1 MIESD
6 KCRLILNIN
15 DLRVKNANRC
25 SSLLKNAFD
34 ELIAA
39 QSALRKCVI
48 NANTEFGKSKEHF
61 FVGVEG
67 SFGANHLTPRTLS
80 ASHLKQMVCIEGI
93 VTKCSLVHPKIVRS
107 VHYCPAT
114 RKTMERQYTDLTSL
128 EPFPSSG
135 AYPTKDDDG
144 NLLETEYG
152 LSRYAD
158 HQTFTVQEMPEKSPA
173 GQLPRALDV
182 IADNDLVDSC
192 KPGDRVQVIGQ
203 YRCLPSKKAGYT
215 SATFRTVLI
224 ANHLLPVGRT
234 EASLAFTQEDLRLI
248 RDFSRQADPFQQL
261 AKSIAP
267 SIHGH
272 EWVKRAI
279 LCLLLGGV
287 ERHLENGSR
296 IRGDVNVMLIGDPSV
311 AKSQFLRYV
320 LHCAPRAIAT
330 TGRGTSGVGLTAA
343 VTTDS
348 ESGERQLEAG
358 AMVLADRGVVC
369 IDEFDK
375 MSDIDRTAIHEVM
388 EQGRVTIAK
397 AGIQARLNARC
408 SVLAAANPVY
418 GRYDP
423 YKSPMDNIGMQ
434 DSLLSRFDLLFV
446 VLDRMD
452 PASDRMIAEHVLR
465 MHKYRSPLE
474 QEGEALPLQAQH
486 DQLSTVQPSKEPTDQ
501 QQQQQQSQQ
510 KRTDV
515 YEQHNPVLH
524 GPMSGAGGG
533 GRQRRS
539 DRQVTLAFL
548 QKYVQAARAHSPS
561 LGRDA
566 ADFLADRYAE
576 LRSEEARQAAGVQ
589 RTQPVT
595 ARTLE
600 TLIRLATAHAK
611 ARFSKEVKRRDA
623 EAAADLV
630 SYAIF
635 KEVLQRPTRAG
646 KRAAR
651 DAADAEAAGSDESD
665 EDDESGD
672 DQEEEEAEGDAG
684 EAEGGRRAAPR
695 RKRIRRAAA
704 DAPADVAAP
713 AAASA
718 DVLSDRSNAP
728 LSADRLR
735 DIRQLVSRAF
745 QAARADSLP
754 LSRLLPEVAK
764 QAGCSEAEVRAAL
777 DRLHADNRL
786 MVAGSDVWLL

>member
-1 MIESD
+1 SVGRTFCSEVLVFACGPHASFYWAQTGADSIAISTAALPLRLTVMPPLDGTPGAVSLVQTGSATRLRILGGRNVRLSYVDSNGPNCRSYRLLLTAPTPGVLISDSVGKLMAVAWNVKDYVRNVNFSFSCDSVNQDIDRNLEEIEREYID
-6 KCRLILNIN
+6 FFDNT
-15 DLRVKNANRC
+15 
-25 SSLLKNAFD
+25 NAFD

-67 SFGANHLTPRTLS
+67 S

-388 EQGRVTIAK
+388 EAGQGRVTIAK
-397 AGIQARLNARC
+397 
-408 SVLAAANPVY
+408 
-418 GRYDP
+418 
-423 YKSPMDNIGMQ
+423 
-434 DSLLSRFDLLFV
+434 DS
-446 VLDRMD
+446 
-452 PASDRMIAEHVLR
+452 A
-465 MHKYRSPLE
+465 
-474 QEGEALPLQAQH
+474 
-486 DQLSTVQPSKEPTDQ
+486 
-501 QQQQQQSQQ
+501 
-510 KRTDV
+510 
-515 YEQHNPVLH
+515 
-524 GPMSGAGGG
+524 
-533 GRQRRS
+533 
-539 DRQVTLAFL
+539 
-548 QKYVQAARAHSPS
+548 
-561 LGRDA
+561 
-566 ADFLADRYAE
+566 
-576 LRSEEARQAAGVQ
+576 
-589 RTQPVT
+589 
-595 ARTLE
+595 
-600 TLIRLATAHAK
+600 
-611 ARFSKEVKRRDA
+611 
-623 EAAADLV
+623 
-630 SYAIF
+630 
-635 KEVLQRPTRAG
+635 
-646 KRAAR
+646 
-651 DAADAEAAGSDESD
+651 
-665 EDDESGD
+665 ESG
-672 DQEEEEAEGDAG
+672 
-684 EAEGGRRAAPR
+684 
-695 RKRIRRAAA
+695 
-704 DAPADVAAP
+704 
-713 AAASA
+713 
-718 DVLSDRSNAP
+718 
-728 LSADRLR
+728 
-735 DIRQLVSRAF
+735 
-745 QAARADSLP
+745 
-754 LSRLLPEVAK
+754 
-764 QAGCSEAEVRAAL
+764 
-777 DRLHADNRL
+777 
-786 MVAGSDVWLL
+786 